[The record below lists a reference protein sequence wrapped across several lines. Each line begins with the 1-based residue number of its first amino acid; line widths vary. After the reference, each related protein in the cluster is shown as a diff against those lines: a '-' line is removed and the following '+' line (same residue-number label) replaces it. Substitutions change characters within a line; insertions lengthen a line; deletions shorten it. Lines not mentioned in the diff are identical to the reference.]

1 MAIALS
7 RLRRSPSRLLG
18 YLLKS
23 HYLSD
28 EFPSVLTTTN
38 LSAFCVAHYAD
49 LLPTDE
55 LLRCVTRYG
64 TFPAPRSTTTRR
76 MLALPH
82 PASQLAL
89 SRIISENQTAIRDT
103 IGRCSLTLYNT
114 DAGQLRD
121 RMFVGVDFKA
131 RTRREAEILSRY
143 PIILQADIANFF
155 HTIYSHSLPWAVL
168 GKQHVKD
175 LLELRRNDPL
185 RIAFEEGWSNKLDTA
200 VQRGN
205 SRETFGIPVGPDT
218 SRMIAEIL
226 LSGIY
231 ADSSLAEILRGRE
244 GYRLAD
250 DFFIGFNDEAS
261 ARQCLD
267 ALRRVLWEYNLHL
280 NEGKTRIQR
289 SSQVFDGG
297 WKHDI
302 ESFDIPSSSA
312 AKQRDAVQRLM
323 ELALHYCATRN
334 DPVPAS
340 FFCQR
345 LISLEIMVP
354 NFPFV
359 RDCLLRIAR
368 DFTTC
373 LKSVVRFATQYRH
386 LLTNTESLAIMRRWC
401 GQIFVAHGPRGHD
414 MEVTSALAICG
425 VLGMRVNQA
434 FVGLRE
440 NSASPVVLAVLGL
453 LGEDGLLDQPW
464 DQWKP
469 EPVGDARAIVD
480 GPYWLPFYEAAR
492 RRWTTDFAIIEA
504 MASDPFFGPLLQES
518 VSFLDAS
525 DFMSAEDSTR
535 RAPWDRRRRVAQR
548 APIRS
553 GRPNVLNEY
562 E

>member
-1 MAIALS
+1 MAISLS

-23 HYLSD
+23 HYLAD
-28 EFPSVLTTTN
+28 EFPSILTMAN
-38 LSAFCVAHYAD
+38 FSAFCVDHYAD

-55 LLRCVTRYG
+55 LLRRVTKYG
-64 TFPAPRSTTTRR
+64 TFSAPRSTTTRR

-89 SRIISENQTAIRDT
+89 SRIISENQMEIRNT

-114 DAGQLRD
+114 DADQLRD

-143 PIILQADIANFF
+143 SFILSADIANFF

-175 LLELRRNDPL
+175 LLDLRRNDTQ
-185 RIAFEEGWSNKLDTA
+185 RIAFEGGWSHKLDTA
-200 VQRGN
+200 IQRGN

-218 SRMIAEIL
+218 SRLIAEIL

-231 ADSSLAEILRGRE
+231 ADSSIAEIMRDRA
-244 GYRLAD
+244 GYRLVD
-250 DFFIGFNDEAS
+250 DFFIGFDDEAS

-280 NEGKTRIQR
+280 NESKTKIQR

-312 AKQRDAVQRLM
+312 VKQRDAVQRLM
-323 ELALHYCATRN
+323 ELTLHYCAIRN

-345 LISLEIMVP
+345 LISLEIVVS
-354 NFPFV
+354 NFAFV

-386 LLTNTESLAIMRRWC
+386 LLINTDSLAIMRRWC
-401 GQIFVAHGPRGHD
+401 GQIFAAHGPRGHD
-414 MEVTSALAICG
+414 MEVASALAICG
-425 VLGMRVNQA
+425 VLGMRVDQA

-453 LGEDGLLDQPW
+453 LGEDNLLDEPW

-469 EPVGDARAIVD
+469 DPVGDARDIVD

-504 MASDPFFGPLLQES
+504 VAGDPFFGPLVQEGL
-518 VSFLDAS
+518 SFLDAS
-525 DFMSAEDSTR
+525 DFMSAEESSR

-553 GRPNVLNEY
+553 GRQSAVNEY